1 MGSVNAGKATSQLLR
16 SFEYGV
22 YGNLAEIVLFVGL
35 SVAAIAFLVLIP
47 TIRRRQLPLFLR
59 YLIFA
64 GILFAVAFVAYSL
77 IELW

>member
-1 MGSVNAGKATSQLLR
+1 M
-16 SFEYGV
+16 
-22 YGNLAEIVLFVGL
+22 EIVLFVGL
-35 SVAAIAFLVLIP
+35 SAAAIAFLVLIP